1 MSGVALG
8 FVITYPNLRA
18 KEQLKDEI
26 NTVEDPQIL
35 ELVYQLLLKI
45 KQGNISQ
52 KMTLSNWLL
61 ENMQGLGN
69 LNLPD
74 RKETD
79 REIPFQQ

>member
-1 MSGVALG
+1 MS
-8 FVITYPNLRA
+8 
-18 KEQLKDEI
+18 EI

-52 KMTLSNWLL
+52 KLTLSNWLL

-79 REIPFQQ
+79 REIPFQP

>member
-1 MSGVALG
+1 M
-8 FVITYPNLRA
+8 IT

-45 KQGNISQ
+45 KQGNLPQ
-52 KMTLSNWLL
+52 KLTLSNWLL

-79 REIPFQQ
+79 REMPFQP

>member
-1 MSGVALG
+1 M
-8 FVITYPNLRA
+8 IT
-18 KEQLKDEI
+18 KEQIKDEI

-45 KQGNISQ
+45 KQGNLPQ
-52 KMTLSNWLL
+52 KLTLSNWLL

>member
-1 MSGVALG
+1 MV
-8 FVITYPNLRA
+8 T

-45 KQGNISQ
+45 KQGNIPQ
-52 KMTLSNWLL
+52 KLTLTNWLL

-79 REIPFQQ
+79 RGATK

>member
-1 MSGVALG
+1 M
-8 FVITYPNLRA
+8 IT

-45 KQGNISQ
+45 KQGNLPQ
-52 KMTLSNWLL
+52 KLTLSNWLL

-79 REIPFQQ
+79 RKIPFQP

>member
-1 MSGVALG
+1 MV
-8 FVITYPNLRA
+8 T

-52 KMTLSNWLL
+52 KLTLSNWLL

>member
-1 MSGVALG
+1 LG

>member
-1 MSGVALG
+1 M
-8 FVITYPNLRA
+8 IT

-26 NTVEDPQIL
+26 NAVEDPQIL

-61 ENMQGLGN
+61 DNMQGLGN

>member
-1 MSGVALG
+1 MCHRHVVYHAHKLH
-8 FVITYPNLRA
+8 F
-18 KEQLKDEI
+18 KDEI

-45 KQGNISQ
+45 KQGNLPQ
-52 KMTLSNWLL
+52 KLTLSNWLL
-61 ENMQGLGN
+61 ENMQGLGT

-79 REIPFQQ
+79 REIPFQP

>member
-1 MSGVALG
+1 M
-8 FVITYPNLRA
+8 IT

-79 REIPFQQ
+79 REIPFQP

>member
-1 MSGVALG
+1 MV
-8 FVITYPNLRA
+8 T

-45 KQGNISQ
+45 KQGNIAQ
-52 KMTLSNWLL
+52 KLTLSNWLL

-79 REIPFQQ
+79 REIPFQP

>member
-1 MSGVALG
+1 M
-8 FVITYPNLRA
+8 IT

-26 NTVEDPQIL
+26 NTVEDPQTL

-45 KQGNISQ
+45 KHGNIPQ
-52 KMTLSNWLL
+52 KLTLTNWLL

-79 REIPFQQ
+79 REIPFQP

>member
-1 MSGVALG
+1 M
-8 FVITYPNLRA
+8 IT

-26 NTVEDPQIL
+26 NTVEDPQTL
-35 ELVYQLLLKI
+35 ELFYQLLLKI
-45 KQGNISQ
+45 KQGNIPQ
-52 KMTLSNWLL
+52 KPTLTNWLL

-79 REIPFQQ
+79 REIPFQP

>member
-1 MSGVALG
+1 M
-8 FVITYPNLRA
+8 IT

-45 KQGNISQ
+45 KQGNLPQ
-52 KMTLSNWLL
+52 KLTLSNWLL

-74 RKETD
+74 RKETK
-79 REIPFQQ
+79 REIPFQP

>member
-1 MSGVALG
+1 MV
-8 FVITYPNLRA
+8 T

-35 ELVYQLLLKI
+35 ELLYQLLLKI
-45 KQGNISQ
+45 KQGNIAQ
-52 KMTLSNWLL
+52 QLTLSNWLL

-74 RKETD
+74 I
-79 REIPFQQ
+79 EIPFQP

>member
-1 MSGVALG
+1 MV
-8 FVITYPNLRA
+8 T

-26 NTVEDPQIL
+26 NAVEDPQIL

>member
-1 MSGVALG
+1 M
-8 FVITYPNLRA
+8 IT

-26 NTVEDPQIL
+26 NAVEDPQIL

-79 REIPFQQ
+79 REIPFQP

>member
-1 MSGVALG
+1 M
-8 FVITYPNLRA
+8 IT

-45 KQGNISQ
+45 KQGNLPQ

-79 REIPFQQ
+79 REIPFQP

>member
-1 MSGVALG
+1 M
-8 FVITYPNLRA
+8 IT

-26 NTVEDPQIL
+26 NTVGDPQIL

-45 KQGNISQ
+45 KQGNLPQ
-52 KMTLSNWLL
+52 KLTLSNWLL

-79 REIPFQQ
+79 REIPFQP

>member
-1 MSGVALG
+1 M
-8 FVITYPNLRA
+8 II

-26 NTVEDPQIL
+26 NAIEDSQIL

-74 RKETD
+74 SK
-79 REIPFQQ
+79 

>member
-1 MSGVALG
+1 MV
-8 FVITYPNLRA
+8 T

-35 ELVYQLLLKI
+35 ELLLKI
-45 KQGNISQ
+45 KQGNIAQ
-52 KMTLSNWLL
+52 QLTLSNWLL

>member
-1 MSGVALG
+1 M
-8 FVITYPNLRA
+8 IT

-26 NTVEDPQIL
+26 NTVEDPQTL
-35 ELVYQLLLKI
+35 ELIYQLLLKI
-45 KQGNISQ
+45 KQGNIPQ
-52 KMTLSNWLL
+52 KLTLTNWLL

-79 REIPFQQ
+79 REIPFQP

>member
-1 MSGVALG
+1 M
-8 FVITYPNLRA
+8 IT

-45 KQGNISQ
+45 KQGNLPQ
-52 KMTLSNWLL
+52 KLTLSNWLL
-61 ENMQGLGN
+61 ENMQGLGT

-79 REIPFQQ
+79 REIPFQP

>member
-1 MSGVALG
+1 MV
-8 FVITYPNLRA
+8 T

-35 ELVYQLLLKI
+35 ELLLKI
-45 KQGNISQ
+45 KQGNIAQ
-52 KMTLSNWLL
+52 QLTLSNWLL

-74 RKETD
+74 R
-79 REIPFQQ
+79 EISFQP

>member
-1 MSGVALG
+1 
-8 FVITYPNLRA
+8 
-18 KEQLKDEI
+18 
-26 NTVEDPQIL
+26 VEDPQTL

-45 KQGNISQ
+45 KQGNIPQ
-52 KMTLSNWLL
+52 KLTLTNWLL

-79 REIPFQQ
+79 REIPFQP

>member
-1 MSGVALG
+1 M
-8 FVITYPNLRA
+8 IT

-26 NTVEDPQIL
+26 NPVEDPQIL

-45 KQGNISQ
+45 KQGNLPQ
-52 KMTLSNWLL
+52 KLTLSNWLL

-79 REIPFQQ
+79 REIPFQP

>member
-1 MSGVALG
+1 M
-8 FVITYPNLRA
+8 IT

-26 NTVEDPQIL
+26 NTVGDPQIL

-45 KQGNISQ
+45 KQGNIPQ
-52 KMTLSNWLL
+52 KLTLSNWLL

-79 REIPFQQ
+79 REIPFQP

>member
-1 MSGVALG
+1 M
-8 FVITYPNLRA
+8 IT

-45 KQGNISQ
+45 KQGNLPQ
-52 KMTLSNWLL
+52 KLTLSNWLL

-79 REIPFQQ
+79 REIPFQL

>member
-1 MSGVALG
+1 M
-8 FVITYPNLRA
+8 IT

-26 NTVEDPQIL
+26 NAIEDPQIL

-74 RKETD
+74 SK
-79 REIPFQQ
+79 

>member
-1 MSGVALG
+1 M
-8 FVITYPNLRA
+8 IT

-45 KQGNISQ
+45 KQGNIPQ
-52 KMTLSNWLL
+52 KLTLSNWLL
-61 ENMQGLGN
+61 ENIQGLGN

-79 REIPFQQ
+79 REIPFQP

>member
-1 MSGVALG
+1 MV
-8 FVITYPNLRA
+8 T

-35 ELVYQLLLKI
+35 ELLYQLLLKI
-45 KQGNISQ
+45 KQGNIAQ
-52 KMTLSNWLL
+52 QLTLSNWLL

-74 RKETD
+74 R
-79 REIPFQQ
+79 EISFQP

>member
-1 MSGVALG
+1 M
-8 FVITYPNLRA
+8 IT

-26 NTVEDPQIL
+26 NTVEDPQTL

-45 KQGNISQ
+45 KQGNIPQ
-52 KMTLSNWLL
+52 KLTLTNWLL

-79 REIPFQQ
+79 REIPFQP